1 MCGILGSAS
10 VKINNIN
17 WIRDGLASLA
27 HRGPDRSGIYISKDQ
42 KICFAHNRLSI
53 IDLTKN
59 GNQPMVD
66 SNNNVLTFNGEI

>member
-1 MCGILGSAS
+1 MVDYKLKLNVMCGILGSAS

-42 KICFAHNRLSI
+42 NLFC
-53 IDLTKN
+53 T
-59 GNQPMVD
+59 
-66 SNNNVLTFNGEI
+66 